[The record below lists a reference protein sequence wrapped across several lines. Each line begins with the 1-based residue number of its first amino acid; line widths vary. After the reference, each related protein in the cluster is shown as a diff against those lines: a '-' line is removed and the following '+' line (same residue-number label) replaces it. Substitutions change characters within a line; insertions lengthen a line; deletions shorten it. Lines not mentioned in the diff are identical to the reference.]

1 MAMLRVTTFKWEVK
15 DVLKGELQMIKAIAP
30 ILLCRH
36 HTKQLLATAEGW
48 ALWQELKSLI
58 QDAGHIKT

>member
-1 MAMLRVTTFKWEVK
+1 
-15 DVLKGELQMIKAIAP
+15 MIKAIAP
-30 ILLCRH
+30 ILLCRQ
-36 HTKQLLATAEGW
+36 HTKQLLAIAKGW

>member
-1 MAMLRVTTFKWEVK
+1 MLRVTTFKWEVK
-15 DVLKGELQMIKAIAP
+15 DILKGVLQMIKAIAP
-30 ILLCRH
+30 ILLCRQH
-36 HTKQLLATAEGW
+36 MKQLLAIAKGW